1 MTHLT
6 RDELLRWRD
15 TPSPA
20 DRDRNVLHL
29 AECDECG
36 ALYAEL
42 MRTRPTAAGPEE
54 LETAV
59 FIKAGAEAGPV
70 PRITTAPAIQPTRAA
85 GSGILRRVMIPL
97 AAAAVVILG
106 VTTLL
111 KRETGS
117 SRGGDN
123 EVQLSAPAGAVD
135 KGALTFQW
143 TALPDTPSQRLLVY
157 ALDDPAQPVVDAKNV
172 TSPFALTADQ
182 AARLRPEIDYRW
194 MIEFTTRD
202 GRVETSA
209 ARGFRLR

>member
-6 RDELLRWRD
+6 RDDLLRWRD

-20 DRDRNVLHL
+20 DRDRIVLHL
-29 AECDECG
+29 AACDECG

-42 MRTRPTAAGPEE
+42 MRTRPAAAGPEA
-54 LETAV
+54 LEPAA
-59 FIKAGAEAGPV
+59 FIKAGAGAGPA
-70 PRITTAPAIQPTRAA
+70 PRARIIRPTRWMT
-85 GSGILRRVMIPL
+85 LRRFAIPL

-111 KRETGS
+111 KRDPGS
-117 SRGGDN
+117 YRGGDG
-123 EVQLSAPAGAVD
+123 EPQLSAPSGTVD
-135 KGALTFQW
+135 SAALAFEW
-143 TALPDTPSQRLLVY
+143 TAPPDTPSPRLLVY
-157 ALDDPAQPVVDAKNV
+157 ALDEPSQPVVDAKNAA
-172 TSPFALTADQ
+172 SPFRLTSEQ
-182 AARLRPEIDYRW
+182 AARLRPGIDYRW

>member
-20 DRDRNVLHL
+20 DRERIVLHL
-29 AECDECG
+29 ASCDECG

-42 MRTRPTAAGPEE
+42 MRTRPAAAGPEE
-54 LETAV
+54 LEPAV
-59 FIKAGAEAGPV
+59 FIKAGADAGPV
-70 PRITTAPAIQPTRAA
+70 TPARIIRPAAW
-85 GSGILRRVMIPL
+85 RRFAMPF

-111 KRETGS
+111 RRDSGS
-117 SRGGDN
+117 FRGGDN
-123 EVQLSAPAGAVD
+123 EVQLSAPSGTVD
-135 KGALTFQW
+135 SATLTFRW
-143 TALPDTPSQRLLVY
+143 TPLPDTPSPRLLIY
-157 ALDDPAQPVVDAKNV
+157 ALDDPSQPVVDAKNV
-172 TSPFALTADQ
+172 TSPYRLAGEQ
-182 AARLRPEIDYRW
+182 AARLRPGIDYRW